1 MIHILRFAIALVF
14 ACAGAMAQAPEVAV
28 VPVTVYKMQAS
39 VSEPVP
45 LREGGA
51 FSVRLAKIS
60 REFRKKGNVAVR
72 AFEGTKAELIKRRD
86 SRVGN
91 CYRFDAFAT
100 YDGHIDGYLDLKDI
114 VDVADTWLDC
124 GNGPCRSKRWV
135 LVPED
140 GKITASTLY
149 IDEGSIADYFSGG
162 IEIEVRPGGAV
173 TRIASADG
181 GTAVVAVG
189 VRGDGHGTNVGAD
202 TPTAVDVGGTPS
214 QRINIT
220 CYKFATGPGT
230 EVAKE
235 KGVQIAEVR
244 TCATL

>member
-1 MIHILRFAIALVF
+1 
-14 ACAGAMAQAPEVAV
+14 MAQSPEVAV

-45 LREGGA
+45 IREGGS

-60 REFRKKGNVAVR
+60 REFRTKGNVSVR
-72 AFEGTKAELIKRRD
+72 AFEGTKAELIKRRE

-91 CYRFDAFAT
+91 CYRFDPFAT
-100 YDGHIDGYLDLKDI
+100 YDGHIDGFLDLKDI
-114 VDVADTWLDC
+114 VDVQDTWLEC
-124 GNGPCRSKRWV
+124 GHGPCRSKRWV

-140 GKITASTLY
+140 GKVTASPLY
-149 IDEGSIADYFSGG
+149 IDEGSIADYFNGG

-189 VRGDGHGTNVGAD
+189 VRGDGRAAKDGHGTNVAAD
-202 TPTAVDVGGTPS
+202 APASVSAPALP
-214 QRINIT
+214 RITVT
-220 CYKFATGPGT
+220 CYKFSTGPGT

-244 TCATL
+244 SCATL

>member
-1 MIHILRFAIALVF
+1 MKHIFRLPLALVF
-14 ACAGAMAQAPEVAV
+14 ALPGMMAQSPEVAV

-45 LREGGA
+45 IREGGP

-60 REFRKKGNVAVR
+60 REFRTKGNVSVR
-72 AFEGTKAELIKRRD
+72 AFEGTKAELIKRRE

-91 CYRFDAFAT
+91 CYRFDPFTT

-114 VDVADTWLDC
+114 VDVQDTWLDC
-124 GNGPCRSKRWV
+124 SHGPCRSKRWV

-140 GKITASTLY
+140 GKVTASPLY
-149 IDEGSIADYFSGG
+149 IDEGSIVDYFNGG

-181 GTAVVAVG
+181 GATMVAVG
-189 VRGDGHGTNVGAD
+189 VRGDGHGT
-202 TPTAVDVGGTPS
+202 DVSVPASVAGDVSAPVSPRVT
-214 QRINIT
+214 IT
-220 CYKFATGPGT
+220 CYKFSTGPGT

>member
-1 MIHILRFAIALVF
+1 MRHILRLSLTLVF
-14 ACAGAMAQAPEVAV
+14 GCAGMVAQSPEVAV

-45 LREGGA
+45 IREGGA

-60 REFRKKGNVAVR
+60 REFRTKGNVSVR
-72 AFEGTKAELIKRRD
+72 AFEGTKAELIRRRE

-91 CYRFDAFAT
+91 CYRFDPFAT

-114 VDVADTWLDC
+114 VDVQDTWLDC
-124 GNGPCRSKRWV
+124 SHGPCRSKRWV

-140 GKITASTLY
+140 GKVTASPLY
-149 IDEGSIADYFSGG
+149 IDEGSIADYFNGG

-181 GTAVVAVG
+181 GATIVAVG

-202 TPTAVDVGGTPS
+202 INVGADVSTPAS
-214 QRINIT
+214 QRISIT
-220 CYKFATGPGT
+220 CYKFSAGPGT
-230 EVAKE
+230 EVAKA
-235 KGVQIAEVR
+235 KSVQIAEVR